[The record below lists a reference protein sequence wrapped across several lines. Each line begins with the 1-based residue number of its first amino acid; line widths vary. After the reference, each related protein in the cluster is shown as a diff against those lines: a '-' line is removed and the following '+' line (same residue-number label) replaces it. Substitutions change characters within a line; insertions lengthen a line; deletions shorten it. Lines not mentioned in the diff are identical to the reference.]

1 VGKSGAEWVF
11 SPIPLVILSQAIAVF
26 RGSNEIN
33 VDTKG
38 RMAMPARYRASLEA
52 SCGGC
57 LIATIDIQDKCLLI
71 YPLQEWEKIEE
82 EIAELPSFNPLT
94 RKLQRILIGH
104 ARELELDSNGRV
116 LIPPELRQY
125 AQLDKK
131 VVLVG
136 QRHRFELWS
145 EENWNSGRESWLAD
159 SEGDLQ
165 IPVEMQSLS
174 L

>member
-1 VGKSGAEWVF
+1 MRA
-11 SPIPLVILSQAIAVF
+11 LF
-26 RGSNEIN
+26 RGNNEIN
-33 VDTKG
+33 VDAKG
-38 RMAMPARYRASLEA
+38 RMAIPARYRDALNA

-71 YPLQEWEKIEE
+71 YPLHEWEKIEAQ
-82 EIAELPSFNPLT
+82 IAELPSFNPTT

-104 ARELELDSNGRV
+104 AREMEFDSNGRV

-125 AQLDKK
+125 AQLEKK
-131 VVLVG
+131 VVVLVG

-145 EENWNSGRESWLAD
+145 EVNWNAGREDWLA
-159 SEGDLQ
+159 ETNGDLE
-165 IPVEMQSLS
+165 IPEEMQSLS

>member
-1 VGKSGAEWVF
+1 M
-11 SPIPLVILSQAIAVF
+11 F

-71 YPLQEWEKIEE
+71 YPLQEWQKIEE

-131 VVLVG
+131 VMLVG

>member
-1 VGKSGAEWVF
+1 M
-11 SPIPLVILSQAIAVF
+11 F

-38 RMAMPARYRASLEA
+38 RMAMPARYRAALEA
-52 SCGGC
+52 GCGGC

-71 YPLQEWEKIEE
+71 YPLQAWEKIEA
-82 EIAELPSFNPLT
+82 EIAELPSFNPVT

-104 ARELELDSNGRV
+104 AREMELDSNGRV

-159 SEGDLQ
+159 SESDLQ

>member
-1 VGKSGAEWVF
+1 
-11 SPIPLVILSQAIAVF
+11 
-26 RGSNEIN
+26 
-33 VDTKG
+33 
-38 RMAMPARYRASLEA
+38 
-52 SCGGC
+52 
-57 LIATIDIQDKCLLI
+57 
-71 YPLQEWEKIEE
+71 
-82 EIAELPSFNPLT
+82 
-94 RKLQRILIGH
+94 LQRILIGH

>member
-1 VGKSGAEWVF
+1 M
-11 SPIPLVILSQAIAVF
+11 VF
-26 RGSNEIN
+26 RGNSEIN
-33 VDTKG
+33 VDAKG
-38 RMAMPARYRASLEA
+38 RMAIPARYRDELNEMSD
-52 SCGGC
+52 GC

-71 YPLQEWEKIEE
+71 YPLPEWEKIETQ
-82 EIAELPSFNPLT
+82 IAQLPTFNPTT

-104 ARELELDSNGRV
+104 AREMEFDSHGRI

-125 AQLDKK
+125 AQLEKK

-145 EENWNSGRESWLAD
+145 DENWNAGRSDWLA
-159 SEGDLQ
+159 ETNGDLD
-165 IPVEMQSLS
+165 IPEEMQSLS